1 MTVPA
6 TPLSL
11 EPPRHRLP
19 VLGVAIDVLPAAAVA
34 QRIVAWGA
42 ARDSRVV
49 CLCNAHSAVT
59 AGGDASFAQALALAD
74 LVAPDGAPVAWML
87 RRLGAVHQARVAG
100 PDLMADT
107 LGLAAAQGVPV
118 FLYGGRS
125 DTLWDLQ
132 QALHL
137 RWPSLQI
144 AGAVSPPFREPTVAE
159 LAADV
164 ALINR
169 SGAGIVW
176 VGLGCPKQERWMIA
190 RRGEVRAVMVGVG
203 AAFDFLAG
211 HTPRAPRW
219 MRAHG
224 LEWLHRLAVEPRR
237 LAGRYLST
245 NSRFIVGATRQL
257 LRGRRSP

>member
-1 MTVPA
+1 MTEPA
-6 TPLSL
+6 TPPPL
-11 EPPRHRLP
+11 ETSRHRLP
-19 VLGVAIDVLPAAAVA
+19 VLGVAIDVLPAAAAA
-34 QRIVAWGA
+34 QRIVEWGA

-59 AGGDASFAQALALAD
+59 AGGDADFAQALAQAD

-87 RRLGAVHQARVAG
+87 RRLGAADQARVAG
-100 PDLMADT
+100 PDLMVDT
-107 LGLAAAQGVPV
+107 LGLAAARGVPV

-125 DTLWDLQ
+125 DTLRDLQ
-132 QALHL
+132 QALRQ

-144 AGAVSPPFREPTVAE
+144 AGALSPPFSAPTAAE

-164 ALINR
+164 ERINR
-169 SGAGIVW
+169 SGAGVVW
-176 VGLGCPKQERWMIA
+176 VGLGCPKQERWMTA

-237 LAGRYLST
+237 LAGRYLAT
-245 NSRFIVGATRQL
+245 NSRFIMGAMWQL
-257 LRGRRSP
+257 LRRRRSP